1 MPLIEPLH
9 EIGCACGI
17 CVAERRVMVQSTNPL
32 MQKKIEPTRIL
43 IPVEQAI
50 AQLCEAKD
58 CYLERIAEI
67 DMQLK
72 DLRDI

>member
-1 MPLIEPLH
+1 MHEPS
-9 EIGCACGI
+9 CTCDI
-17 CVAERRVMVQSTNPL
+17 CQSWRGALRQNADPL
-32 MQKKIEPTRIL
+32 MRKKIQPTRAI

-58 CYLERIAEI
+58 CYLDRVAEI
-67 DMQLK
+67 DLQLK